1 MRYFSPLFI
10 LIFFS
15 YFVFEILAD
24 SKFISCVYN
33 AKNIISGRK
42 ICSQRLYLGHAAY
55 SWVFSVAFAAEPK
68 VDLIPVFWLEI

>member
-1 MRYFSPLFI
+1 MRPFSPLFI

-55 SWVFSVAFAAEPK
+55 SSYSAWLSPRSQR
-68 VDLIPVFWLEI
+68 LI